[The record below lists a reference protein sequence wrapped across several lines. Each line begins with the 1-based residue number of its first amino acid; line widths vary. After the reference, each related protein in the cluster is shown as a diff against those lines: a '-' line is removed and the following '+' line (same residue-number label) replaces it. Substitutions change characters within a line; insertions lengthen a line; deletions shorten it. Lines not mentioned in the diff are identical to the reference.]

1 MVAFGHYLVDKGVV
15 NINACIERAPQIAI
29 AKDADERAFAV
40 GHGSES
46 KAFAAHFYQRGGQR
60 GALFH
65 LREFVSL
72 MHNVAHT
79 HEQSAT
85 QIAAGVRESK
95 VFASKTTCLE

>member
-46 KAFAAHFYQRGGQR
+46 KAFAAHFYQRGG
-60 GALFH
+60 
-65 LREFVSL
+65 
-72 MHNVAHT
+72 
-79 HEQSAT
+79 
-85 QIAAGVRESK
+85 
-95 VFASKTTCLE
+95 